1 MGTMLQCSFLIGL
14 ASPSIP
20 FVNDLTSFVNS
31 PTANTPAAIP
41 ANFQRELEGQ
51 LRPNEEVIVWLESNL
66 DAKLRFGSGLVVL
79 TNLGVIARQPTRQ
92 GEPFSAWLRWE
103 LADIREIKKLDRAG
117 LGILELLGEKKILDA
132 WRFTA
137 GHNSSAALLT
147 TKLRLL
153 KAGKSEETE
162 LSASICPSCGGSMLV
177 GQMVCSNCAP
187 APAPDTNR
195 SLWRLTRFAKPRASM
210 ILIGFALTFL
220 STAATFLPPVLT
232 AVLVDRV
239 LEPHIAAL
247 ETSAKLTETAKKA
260 LVDAANSVETQAQS
274 AATVDA
280 ANKAAAEVVATLA
293 DFSLVP
299 WLLGGLLL
307 SALISWAL
315 AWAKTY
321 ALASISEHISAD
333 LRNATYSH
341 LQKLSLEF
349 FGGKRTGD
357 LISRISSDTQ
367 RICDFLSISLVD
379 FATDILMIGFTAV
392 VLFRFDPM
400 LAFVGLLP
408 FPFIAWAVSRVQGK
422 IRMGFARGSAAWAEM
437 VNVLADTIPGIRV
450 VKAFAQEHREVDRFK
465 QSNDHVLGANNRVNR
480 LWAAFSPIITLLTD
494 IGLLFVWGFSAY
506 QVSRGAITI
515 GVLYLFVNRIG
526 TLYGRLDD
534 MSRLLAN
541 AQRTAAATNRIFEIL
556 DRVPSVSEPQKPVR
570 PGRVQ
575 GRISLNDITFR
586 YGSRQVIH
594 NVSLDIRPGE
604 MIGLVGPSGAGK
616 STLVNLVCRFYD
628 VSGGSIMVDGVD
640 IRSFPITEYRSNIG
654 IVLQEPFLFF
664 GSIAE
669 NIAYGRPEATREQVV
684 AAARAAKA
692 HDFIL
697 RLTDG
702 YDSLVG
708 ERGQSLSGG
717 ERQRISIAR
726 ALLTDPRILIL
737 DEATSAVD
745 TETEREIQEA
755 LDVLVQGRTT
765 IAIAHRISTLRK
777 ANRII
782 VLEKGRITEVGN
794 HDELIQLGGTY
805 SRLNH
810 AQRQINLHEET

>member
-1 MGTMLQCSFLIGL
+1 
-14 ASPSIP
+14 
-20 FVNDLTSFVNS
+20 VNDLSTIANS
-31 PTANTPAAIP
+31 LTTTPARSIP
-41 ANFQRELEGQ
+41 AAFQGELLAQ
-51 LRPNEEVIVWLESNL
+51 LRLGEEVVTWFEPNL
-66 DAKLRFGSGLVVL
+66 DARLRFGSGIVFL
-79 TNLGVIARQPTRQ
+79 TNLGVIARQPTPPN
-92 GEPFSAWLRWE
+92 EPLAPWLKWD
-103 LADIREIKKLDRAG
+103 LADIREIKKLDRTG
-117 LGILELLGEKKILDA
+117 LGILELLGEKHLLQA
-132 WRFTA
+132 WRFTT
-137 GHNSSAALLT
+137 GNTSSAALLA
-147 TKLRLL
+147 TKVKLL

-162 LSASICPSCGGSMLV
+162 LSESICPSCGGSMLV

-187 APAPDTNR
+187 APSPDTNR
-195 SLWRLTRFAKPRASM
+195 SLWRLTRFAKPRARM
-210 ILIGFALTFL
+210 IAVGFALTLL
-220 STAATFLPPVLT
+220 STAATFLPPFLTKILVDNVLT
-232 AVLVDRV
+232 PHEAARV
-239 LEPHIAAL
+239 
-247 ETSAKLTETAKKA
+247 
-260 LVDAANSVETQAQS
+260 
-274 AATVDA
+274 AATEL
-280 ANKAAAEVVATLA
+280 ANTPPNVVTDSAN
-293 DFSLVP
+293 FSLVP
-299 WLLGGLLL
+299 WILGGMLL
-307 SALISWAL
+307 SAFLSWAL
-315 AWAKTY
+315 SWAKTY
-321 ALASISEHISAD
+321 ALAAVSEQISAD

-379 FATDILMIGFTAV
+379 FATDILMI
-392 VLFRFDPM
+392 VLTGIALFLMDPM
-400 LAFVGLLP
+400 LAIVGLLP
-408 FPFIAWAVSRVQGK
+408 FPFIAWTVSRVQGK

-450 VKAFAQEHREVDRFK
+450 VKAFAQENREVDRFK

-494 IGLLFVWGFSAY
+494 LGLLVVWGFSVY
-506 QVSRGAITI
+506 QVSYGAITI
-515 GVLYLFVNRIG
+515 GVLWFFVNRIG
-526 TLYGRLDD
+526 ALYSRLDD

-556 DRVPSVSEPQKPVR
+556 DRVPSVSEPQKPVN

-575 GRISLNDITFR
+575 GRITLNDLTFR

-594 NVSLDIRPGE
+594 NVSLDIQPGE

-628 VSGGSIMVDGVD
+628 VSGGSILVDGID
-640 IRSFPITEYRSNIG
+640 IRSFPITDYRSNIG

-669 NIAYGRPEATREQVV
+669 NIAYGRPEATREEVI

-697 RLTDG
+697 RLADG

-726 ALLTDPRILIL
+726 ALLTNPRILIL

-794 HDELIQLGGTY
+794 HDELIGLGGTY

-810 AQRQINLHEET
+810 AQRQINLHEEVA

>member
-1 MGTMLQCSFLIGL
+1 M
-14 ASPSIP
+14 
-20 FVNDLTSFVNS
+20 NDLSNANPAT
-31 PTANTPAAIP
+31 PTIP
-41 ANFQRELEGQ
+41 STIPNAFKKELDAQ
-51 LRPNEEVIVWLESNL
+51 LRPGEEVMAWFEPNL
-66 DAKLRFGSGLVVL
+66 DAKLRFGNGIVVL
-79 TNLGVIARQPTRQ
+79 TNMAVIARQPTPP
-92 GEPFSAWLRWE
+92 GALSAPWSRWE
-103 LADIREIKKLDRAG
+103 LSDVREFRKLDRTG
-117 LGILELLGEKKILDA
+117 LGILELLGEKKLLQA

-137 GHNSSAALLT
+137 GNTSDAASLT
-147 TKLRLL
+147 AKFKLV
-153 KAGKSEETE
+153 KAGKSEEDE
-162 LSASICPSCGGSMLV
+162 VSASICPSCGGSMLI

-187 APAPDTNR
+187 TPAPDTNR
-195 SLWRLTRFAKPRASM
+195 SLWRLARFAKPRASM
-210 ILIGFALTFL
+210 ILVGFVLTAL
-220 STAATFLPPVLT
+220 STAATMLPPILT
-232 AVLVDRV
+232 VFLMDKVLVPYNAARLNLEKMSEVAADRGTDTAR
-239 LEPHIAAL
+239 AA
-247 ETSAKLTETAKKA
+247 
-260 LVDAANSVETQAQS
+260 AQS
-274 AATVDA
+274 AETATSTA
-280 ANKAAAEVVATLA
+280 LA

-299 WLLGGLLL
+299 WLLAGLLF
-307 SALISWAL
+307 SALLSWAL

-321 ALASISEHISAD
+321 ALALVSEQISAD

-379 FATDILMIGFTAV
+379 FATDILMIVFTAI
-392 VLFRFDPM
+392 VLFRYDPM
-400 LAFVGLLP
+400 LAMVGLLP
-408 FPFIAWAVSRVQGK
+408 FPFIAWAVSRVQSK

-450 VKAFAQEHREVDRFK
+450 VKAFAQENREVDRFK

-494 IGLLFVWGFSAY
+494 LGLLVVWGFSAY
-506 QVSRGAITI
+506 QVSKGAISI
-515 GVLYLFVNRIG
+515 GAVGLFVYSIG
-526 TLYGRLDD
+526 RLYSRLDD

-541 AQRTAAATNRIFEIL
+541 SQRTAAATNRIFEIL
-556 DRVPSVSEPQKPVR
+556 DRVPSVSEPQKPVH
-570 PGRVQ
+570 PGRVK
-575 GRISLNDITFR
+575 GRVTLNDLTFR

-594 NVSLDIRPGE
+594 NVSLDIQPGE

-628 VSGGSIMVDGVD
+628 VSGGSITVDGVD

-669 NIAYGRPEATREQVV
+669 NIAYGRPEATREQVI

-777 ANRII
+777 ANRIL

-794 HDELIQLGGTY
+794 HEELIRLGGTY

-810 AQRQINLHEET
+810 AQRQINLHEEAT

>member
-1 MGTMLQCSFLIGL
+1 MPI
-14 ASPSIP
+14 APS
-20 FVNDLTSFVNS
+20 
-31 PTANTPAAIP
+31 AIP
-41 ANFQRELEGQ
+41 PAFRRELETQ
-51 LRPNEEVIVWLESNL
+51 LLVGEEVITWLEPNL
-66 DAKLRFGSGLVVL
+66 DSKLRFGNGIVVL
-79 TNLGVIARQPTRQ
+79 TNLGVLARQPSPP
-92 GEPFSAWLRWE
+92 GENLAPWLRWPLTE
-103 LADIREIKKLDRAG
+103 IRELKKLDRAG
-117 LGILELLGEKKILDA
+117 LGILQLLGEKQLLQA

-137 GHNSSAALLT
+137 GNTSSAALLV
-147 TKLRLL
+147 TKLKLL

-162 LSASICPSCGGSMLV
+162 LSASICPSCGGTMLV
-177 GQMVCSNCAP
+177 GQMICSNCAP
-187 APAPDTNR
+187 AASPDTNR
-195 SLWRLTRFAKPRASM
+195 SLWRLARFAKPRASI
-210 ILIGFALTFL
+210 ILVGFVLTLL

-232 AVLVDRV
+232 KILVDNVLTPHEAARV
-239 LEPHIAAL
+239 AAKEL
-247 ETSAKLTETAKKA
+247 ANT
-260 LVDAANSVETQAQS
+260 VPDAVTKS
-274 AATVDA
+274 
-280 ANKAAAEVVATLA
+280 A

-299 WLLGGLLL
+299 WLLVGMLL
-307 SALISWAL
+307 SALLSWAL
-315 AWAKTY
+315 SWAKTY
-321 ALASISEHISAD
+321 ALASVSEQISAD

-341 LQKLSLEF
+341 LQRLSLEF

-379 FATDILMIGFTAV
+379 FATDILMIVFTGI
-392 VLFRFDPM
+392 VLFIIDPM
-400 LAFVGLLP
+400 LAVVGLLP
-408 FPFIAWAVSRVQGK
+408 FPFIAWTVSRVQGK

-450 VKAFAQEHREVDRFK
+450 VKAFAQENREVDRFK
-465 QSNDHVLGANNRVNR
+465 QSNDHVLDSNNRVNR

-494 IGLLFVWGFSAY
+494 LGLLVVWGFSAY
-506 QVSRGAITI
+506 QVSQGAITL
-515 GVLYLFVNRIG
+515 GVLWLFVNRIG
-526 TLYGRLDD
+526 ALYSRLDD

-570 PGRVQ
+570 PGRVH
-575 GRISLNDITFR
+575 GRVQLNDLTFR

-594 NVSLDIRPGE
+594 NVSLDIQPGE

-628 VSGGSIMVDGVD
+628 VSGGSIMVDGID

-669 NIAYGRPEATREQVV
+669 NIAYGKPEATREQVI

-794 HDELIQLGGTY
+794 HDELIRLGGTY

-810 AQRQINLHEET
+810 AQRQINLHEEA

>member
-1 MGTMLQCSFLIGL
+1 M
-14 ASPSIP
+14 
-20 FVNDLTSFVNS
+20 NDLTSFAS
-31 PTANTPAAIP
+31 SSTANTPAAIP

-51 LRPNEEVIVWLESNL
+51 LRPNEEVIVWLEPNL
-66 DAKLRFGSGLVVL
+66 DAKLRFGSGIVVL
-79 TNLGVIARQPTRQ
+79 TNLGVIARQPTPH

-103 LADIREIKKLDRAG
+103 LVDIREIKKLDRAG

-153 KAGKSEETE
+153 KAGKSEEME

-177 GQMVCSNCAP
+177 GQMVCGNCAP

-195 SLWRLTRFAKPRASM
+195 SLWRLTRFARPRASM

-220 STAATFLPPVLT
+220 STAATFLAAYLTKSLIDVLAPAKV
-232 AVLVDRV
+232 AVNEL
-239 LEPHIAAL
+239 AN
-247 ETSAKLTETAKKA
+247 TTEM
-260 LVDAANSVETQAQS
+260 
-274 AATVDA
+274 
-280 ANKAAAEVVATLA
+280 VATA
-293 DFSLVP
+293 IDFRLVP
-299 WLLGGLLL
+299 WLLGGMFMSALL
-307 SALISWAL
+307 SWLL

-321 ALASISEHISAD
+321 ALASVSEQISAD
-333 LRNATYSH
+333 LRNSTYSH

-379 FATDILMIGFTAV
+379 FATDILLIVFSAIF
-392 VLFRFDPM
+392 LFIIDPT
-400 LAFVGLLP
+400 LALVGLLP
-408 FPFIAWAVSRVQGK
+408 FPFIAWAVSRVQSK
-422 IRMGFARGSAAWAEM
+422 IRMGFARGSAAWSEM

-450 VKAFAQEHREVDRFK
+450 VKAFAQENREVDRFK
-465 QSNDHVLGANNRVNR
+465 LSNDHVLGMNNRVNR
-480 LWAAFSPIITLLTD
+480 LWAAFSPVVTLLTD
-494 IGLLFVWGFSAY
+494 FGLLVVWCYSAY
-506 QVSRGAITI
+506 QVSRGAITLS
-515 GVLYLFVNRIG
+515 VLWIFLERIRA
-526 TLYGRLDD
+526 LYGSMDN

-575 GRISLNDITFR
+575 GRIALNDITFR

-810 AQRQINLHEET
+810 AQRQINLHEEA

>member
-1 MGTMLQCSFLIGL
+1 LI
-14 ASPSIP
+14 A
-20 FVNDLTSFVNS
+20 
-31 PTANTPAAIP
+31 
-41 ANFQRELEGQ
+41 
-51 LRPNEEVIVWLESNL
+51 
-66 DAKLRFGSGLVVL
+66 
-79 TNLGVIARQPTRQ
+79 
-92 GEPFSAWLRWE
+92 
-103 LADIREIKKLDRAG
+103 
-117 LGILELLGEKKILDA
+117 
-132 WRFTA
+132 
-137 GHNSSAALLT
+137 
-147 TKLRLL
+147 
-153 KAGKSEETE
+153 
-162 LSASICPSCGGSMLV
+162 
-177 GQMVCSNCAP
+177 
-187 APAPDTNR
+187 
-195 SLWRLTRFAKPRASM
+195 
-210 ILIGFALTFL
+210 
-220 STAATFLPPVLT
+220 
-232 AVLVDRV
+232 
-239 LEPHIAAL
+239 
-247 ETSAKLTETAKKA
+247 
-260 LVDAANSVETQAQS
+260 
-274 AATVDA
+274 
-280 ANKAAAEVVATLA
+280 
-293 DFSLVP
+293 
-299 WLLGGLLL
+299 LLL
-307 SALISWAL
+307 SALLSWAL
-315 AWAKTY
+315 AWVKTY
-321 ALASISEHISAD
+321 ALASVSEQVSAD

-349 FGGKRTGD
+349 YGGKRTGD

-379 FATDILMIGFTAV
+379 FVTDILMIIFTAV
-392 VLFRFDPM
+392 VLFMFDPM
-400 LAFVGLLP
+400 LAIVGLLP
-408 FPFIAWAVSRVQGK
+408 FPFIAWAVSRVQSK

-450 VKAFAQEHREVDRFK
+450 VKAFAQENREVDRFK
-465 QSNDHVLGANNRVNR
+465 QSNDHVLEANNRVNR

-494 IGLLFVWGFSAY
+494 LGLLVVWGFSAY
-506 QVSRGAITI
+506 QVSKGAITI
-515 GVLYLFVNRIG
+515 GALLFFVNRIG
-526 TLYGRLDD
+526 ALYGRLDD

-541 AQRTAAATNRIFEIL
+541 SQRTAAATNRIFEIL
-556 DRVPSVSEPQKPVR
+556 DRVPSVSEPQKPVH
-570 PGRVQ
+570 PGRLQ
-575 GRISLNDITFR
+575 GRVALNDLTFR

-594 NVSLDIRPGE
+594 NVSLEIQPGE

-628 VSGGSIMVDGVD
+628 VSGGSVLVDGID
-640 IRSFPITEYRSNIG
+640 IRSFPINEYRSNIG

-669 NIAYGRPEATREQVV
+669 NIAYGRPEATREQVI

-697 RLTDG
+697 KLTDG

-810 AQRQINLHEET
+810 AQRQINLHEDAT

>member
-1 MGTMLQCSFLIGL
+1 MPI
-14 ASPSIP
+14 APS
-20 FVNDLTSFVNS
+20 
-31 PTANTPAAIP
+31 AIP
-41 ANFQRELEGQ
+41 PAFQRELEAQ
-51 LRPNEEVIVWLESNL
+51 LLAGEEVITWFEPNL
-66 DAKLRFGSGLVVL
+66 DAKLRFGNGIVVL
-79 TNLGVIARQPTRQ
+79 TSQGVLSRQPSPP
-92 GEPFSAWLRWE
+92 GENLSPWLRWSLSEVRE
-103 LADIREIKKLDRAG
+103 LKKLDRSG
-117 LGILELLGEKKILDA
+117 LGILELLGEKRLLQA

-137 GHNSSAALLT
+137 GNTSSAALMA
-147 TKLRLL
+147 TKLKLL

-162 LSASICPSCGGSMLV
+162 LSASICPSCGGTMLV

-187 APAPDTNR
+187 TASPDTNR
-195 SLWRLTRFAKPRASM
+195 SLWRLARFARPRASM
-210 ILIGFALTFL
+210 ILIGFVLTLL
-220 STAATFLPPVLT
+220 STAATFIPPVLT
-232 AVLVDRV
+232 KILVDNVLTPHEAARV
-239 LEPHIAAL
+239 AAKEL
-247 ETSAKLTETAKKA
+247 
-260 LVDAANSVETQAQS
+260 
-274 AATVDA
+274 AAT
-280 ANKAAAEVVATLA
+280 ATIAVTKTA

-299 WLLGGLLL
+299 WLLLGMLL
-307 SALISWAL
+307 SAMLSWAL

-321 ALASISEHISAD
+321 ALASVSEQISAD

-379 FATDILMIGFTAV
+379 FATDILMIIFTGI
-392 VLFRFDPM
+392 VLFLIDPM
-400 LAFVGLLP
+400 LAVVGLLP
-408 FPFIAWAVSRVQGK
+408 FPFIAWTVSRVQGK

-450 VKAFAQEHREVDRFK
+450 VKAFAQENREVDRFK

-494 IGLLFVWGFSAY
+494 LGLLVVWGFSAY
-506 QVSRGAITI
+506 QVSQGAITL
-515 GVLYLFVNRIG
+515 GVLWLFVNRIG
-526 TLYGRLDD
+526 ALYSRLDD

-575 GRISLNDITFR
+575 GRVTLNDLTFR

-594 NVSLDIRPGE
+594 NVSLDIQPGE

-669 NIAYGRPEATREQVV
+669 NIAYGKPEATREQVI

-794 HDELIQLGGTY
+794 HDELIRLGGTY

-810 AQRQINLHEET
+810 AQRQINLHEEG